1 MAHRI
6 ETGVERQ
13 PSLQIEIDGVAVRV
27 HPGETVAAALLLA
40 GREHCYTTR
49 DGEPRSLFCN
59 MGSCFECLV
68 AVSVPGEPRESRW
81 RRACMTPVS
90 EGMRVR
96 TGKCLQETL

>member
-1 MAHRI
+1 MVHRI
-6 ETGVERQ
+6 QAGVERQ
-13 PSLQIEIDGVAVRV
+13 PAFQIEIDGAAVSV

-49 DGEPRSLFCN
+49 EGEPRSLFCN

-68 AVSVPGEPRESRW
+68 DITVPGQERKPRW
-81 RRACMTPVS
+81 QRACMTPVT
-90 EGMRVR
+90 EGMSVR

>member
-6 ETGVERQ
+6 QAGVERQ
-13 PSLQIEIDGVAVRV
+13 PPLQIEIDGVAVSV
-27 HPGETVAAALLLA
+27 HPGETVASALLLL

-49 DGEPRSLFCN
+49 AGEPRSLFCN

-68 AVSVPGEPRESRW
+68 RIFTPKQTTSPRW

-90 EGMRVR
+90 EGMRVQ
-96 TGKCLQETL
+96 TGQCLQETL

>member
-6 ETGVERQ
+6 QTGVERQ
-13 PSLQIEIDGVAVRV
+13 PPLQIEIDGVAVSV
-27 HPGETVAAALLLA
+27 HPGETVATALLLA

-68 AVSVPGEPRESRW
+68 DITVAGEDVKPRW
-81 RRACMTPVS
+81 QRACMTPVS
-90 EGMRVR
+90 EGMRVS
-96 TGKCLQETL
+96 TGKCLQESL

>member
-6 ETGVERQ
+6 QAGVERQ
-13 PSLQIEIDGVAVRV
+13 QPLWIEIDGVAVSV
-27 HPGETVAAALLLA
+27 HPGETVATALLLA

-49 DGEPRSLFCN
+49 EGKPRSLFCN

-68 AVSVPGEPRESRW
+68 DITVAGQDRKPRW
-81 RRACMTPVS
+81 QRACMTLVS
-90 EGMRVR
+90 EGMCVR